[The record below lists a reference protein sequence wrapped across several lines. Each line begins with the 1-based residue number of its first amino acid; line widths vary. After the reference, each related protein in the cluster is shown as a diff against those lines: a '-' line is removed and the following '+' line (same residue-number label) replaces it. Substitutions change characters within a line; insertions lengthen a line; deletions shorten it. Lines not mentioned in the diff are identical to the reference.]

1 MAGWDRLAE
10 RQILKARAEGKLD
23 GLAGEGAPLPDRPG
37 DAFVGAADAVGFRLM
52 AEAGAVPE
60 EILVG
65 RQIAEAKARYATQT
79 DEKGRRA
86 AMADIARLD
95 LARAIAAEARRAF
108 LKG

>member
-1 MAGWDRLAE
+1 MAGWNRLAE

-23 GLAGEGAPLPDRPG
+23 GLAGQGAPLPDRTG
-37 DAFVGAADAVGFRLM
+37 NAFVGAADAVGFRLM

-60 EILVG
+60 EILIG

-79 DEKGRRA
+79 DEEGRRA

-95 LARAIAAEARRAF
+95 QARAIAAEARRAF